1 MSSIISKQFLT
12 DFQTISSKNYAFYT
26 NEQPIKSKTIGINNL
41 KGQFLKITLSE
52 KSLKVSYINGH
63 ISKLKLSVCSLQ
75 WYQKL
80 ILPKLSLVLCFVGV
94 PHIPSSIQFSS
105 NILLKISSISATYWM
120 KNGRRKVCEALQ
132 QNREQVT
139 FWVK

>member
-12 DFQTISSKNYAFYT
+12 DFQTISNKNSAFST

-63 ISKLKLSVCSLQ
+63 ISKIMSKN
-75 WYQKL
+75 L
-80 ILPKLSLVLCFVGV
+80 ILV
-94 PHIPSSIQFSS
+94 I
-105 NILLKISSISATYWM
+105 N
-120 KNGRRKVCEALQ
+120 
-132 QNREQVT
+132 
-139 FWVK
+139 